1 MTNDEKKYVNV
12 SLELLIL
19 SDLLHMK
26 AIDEKLYN
34 LAFAQIIRGENT
46 DTTESG
52 TSEL

>member
-1 MTNDEKKYVNV
+1 MTTKEEKHVND

-26 AIDEKLYN
+26 AIDEKLYS

-46 DTTESG
+46 DTTESE
-52 TSEL
+52 TSDL